1 MFPTEIAG
9 PKNNIHVYHVS
20 KMCWTYNRSS
30 ITRTFIKVSRDGRG
44 VEGLSTHR
52 KIGTGATEDKLVTE
66 DGQE

>member
-9 PKNNIHVYHVS
+9 PKTIS
-20 KMCWTYNRSS
+20 MCITSPKCVRSS

-44 VEGLSTHR
+44 VEGLSTHP

-66 DGQE
+66 DGRE